1 MDSFKLNIGIKM
13 PDIYYLKIIRRN
25 RVMKMFK
32 KGISVLTALVLVFAM
47 FAGTAYAADY
57 RFATELVNEN
67 FKDFVFTDNKST
79 KDGVYYANSY
89 TDRGSIIKSEGD
101 FKDTSNN

>member
-1 MDSFKLNIGIKM
+1 
-13 PDIYYLKIIRRN
+13 
-25 RVMKMFK
+25 MKMFK

-79 KDGVYYANSY
+79 KDG
-89 TDRGSIIKSEGD
+89 
-101 FKDTSNN
+101 